1 MKISAE
7 SISWESLYPG
17 GALSGTKGKGSP
29 PGEKAAKSEVS
40 SGAEEAS
47 SQELTEKEDRRVKE
61 LKKIDSQVRAHEAAH
76 MAAAS
81 GLVVRGAQYEYEKGP
96 DGHLYAV
103 GGDVQIDTSKE
114 NGDPAANLRKAE
126 KIQRAA
132 LAPQDPSTQDRKVA
146 AEARAMAAEAQAELM
161 EKKRKEMKSSL
172 EEYGEDE
179 GGGTGLFVE
188 TWG

>member
-1 MKISAE
+1 
-7 SISWESLYPG
+7 
-17 GALSGTKGKGSP
+17 
-29 PGEKAAKSEVS
+29 
-40 SGAEEAS
+40 
-47 SQELTEKEDRRVKE
+47 
-61 LKKIDSQVRAHEAAH
+61 

-81 GLVVRGAQYEYEKGP
+81 GLVVRGARYEYEKGP
-96 DGHLYAV
+96 DGQLYAV
-103 GGDVQIDTSKE
+103 GGEVQIDTSKE
-114 NGDPAANLRKAE
+114 SDDPAANLRKAE

-161 EKKRKEMKSSL
+161 VKKREEMKSSL

-179 GGGTGLFVE
+179 GGGKGLFVE

>member
-1 MKISAE
+1 MKISGE
-7 SISWESLYPG
+7 TISWESLFPG
-17 GALSGTKGKGSP
+17 GTLSGTKGKGSP

-40 SGAEEAS
+40 SGSEGVN
-47 SQELTEKEDRRVKE
+47 SQELTEKEERRVKE
-61 LKKIDSQVRAHEAAH
+61 LQKRDAQVRAHEAAH

-81 GLVVRGAQYEYEKGP
+81 GLVVRGARYEYEKGP

-132 LAPQDPSTQDRKVA
+132 MAPQDPSTQDRKVA

-161 EKKRKEMKSSL
+161 VKKREEMKSSL

-179 GGGTGLFVE
+179 GGGKGLFVE